1 MAGIPRGRSV
11 PCPLG
16 MYCRR
21 TNVARYRS
29 VWTRSATSSTCS
41 RRCFPYSQALIRSTP
56 GAARLFSHRQH
67 PRRKTTLRSPNR
79 LRNRCVL

>member
-1 MAGIPRGRSV
+1 MAGIPRGRSF
-11 PCPLG
+11 PCPFG

-21 TNVARYRS
+21 TNLARYRS
-29 VWTRSATSSTCS
+29 VWTRSAQSSPCS

-67 PRRKTTLRSPNR
+67 PRRKTTLRSPNK